1 MVTCPTIP
9 LSVEGE
15 TGTEEQAVI
24 NNRRIEKR
32 DLAGIGTPFL
42 Y

>member
-1 MVTCPTIP
+1 MVTFPMIP
-9 LSVEGE
+9 LSVDVG
-15 TGTEEQAVI
+15 TGAEEQADI
-24 NNRRIEKR
+24 NNRAIEKR